1 MEGVKPATIHRRMMT
16 VYGEDCVSEKSV
28 SAWFCAGRESLVD
41 DPRPGQANTVITAD
55 LVDKVDDLVTTDRRV
70 TLQILALKVDVSVGT
85 VWTIVHDMLR

>member
-1 MEGVKPATIHRRMMT
+1 MLGFVQAVRVWLMT
-16 VYGEDCVSEKSV
+16 RD
-28 SAWFCAGRESLVD
+28 
-41 DPRPGQANTVITAD
+41 QARQTVITAD